1 MLYLTIKS
9 EERMRKEENL
19 LCLNYHNPSEISL
32 SNNGKPIL
40 RFSYIIFLSFLY
52 IYLARWLGAQPLITL
67 GLMLD
72 STSSSLC
79 DLVKSLNLSEPHFT
93 HLLMAKRQYP
103 LSESNGEAQMRIP
116 VSDSAQTLAQ

>member
-1 MLYLTIKS
+1 MLHLTLNS

-32 SNNGKPIL
+32 SNDGKPIL
-40 RFSYIIFLSFLY
+40 RFSYIILLSFLY
-52 IYLARWLGAQPLITL
+52 IYVARWLGAQPLVTL

-72 STSSSLC
+72 SIASLLC

-103 LSESNGEAQMRIP
+103 LSENNGEAQIR
-116 VSDSAQTLAQ
+116 VSHW